1 MNSCQTRA
9 NGWQNRACFTENL
22 HKKSALSYH
31 IYKDHPEYV
40 KDKLSNYSLGIIK
53 STSGTNLDRAE
64 DYFVETLNAD
74 LSLNRYKV
82 TSWFWI
88 ELFFLTD
95 LPFLKDIYIFPT
107 YFITYIIILPYSFSK
122 CFLIIVLSF
131 SRVLSIVYLF
141 LQTF

>member
-1 MNSCQTRA
+1 MNLDKKFTVWNDNINYKKEVRLDLRNDCSTECIIYIYVCNLCKNNDSFYVGQSVNSCQTRA
-9 NGWQNRACFTENL
+9 NGHRACFTEDL

-82 TSWFWI
+82 TS
-88 ELFFLTD
+88 
-95 LPFLKDIYIFPT
+95 
-107 YFITYIIILPYSFSK
+107 
-122 CFLIIVLSF
+122 
-131 SRVLSIVYLF
+131 
-141 LQTF
+141 